1 MLCEVQSCV
10 FGIVTLKHGIWV
22 KYESIVTFPCV
33 IKFTSC
39 CPLPSK
45 STNRFVWSCFGL
57 FLLVNSVWSVHIYFC
72 WFRQDYFFTE
82 ATNIMDRGLAFTFMH
97 LADAFIQSDL
107 QLHSGY
113 TFLISMCVPW
123 ESNPQPFALLTQCSN
138 HWATQDHFSWKQ
150 LLEMKNIVH
159 LAAFHKT
166 LMDWSGVDY
175 CNVFISCLDSHS
187 DGTHSPQ
194 RSHWWASDA
203 MLHFSKSDEETNSS
217 TSCMT
222 WVRVKF
228 QHIVISGWTISKMH
242 AHEEDRSVQKWL
254 ALTFACSPELA
265 QSNLYWA
272 GARPSAESTAPASL
286 TWTSCLWHFYSWWSG
301 YHSSVDRSEE
311 TCDRWEHFNGCV
323 YPGHIYL
330 ASNYS
335 LETHDV

>member
-10 FGIVTLKHGIWV
+10 FGIVTLKHGIRV
-22 KYESIVTFPCV
+22 KYESIVTLPCV
-33 IKFTSC
+33 IKFTSL

-138 HWATQDHFSWKQ
+138 TDPHRIISAGNNCLKWKTYCTSCSFSQDIDGLVWCGLLQCFYQ
-150 LLEMKNIVH
+150 LFGLSFWRHPFTAEEP
-159 LAAFHKT
+159 L
-166 LMDWSGVDY
+166 
-175 CNVFISCLDSHS
+175 
-187 DGTHSPQ
+187 
-194 RSHWWASDA
+194 WASDA

-222 WVRVKF
+222 WVGAKF

-254 ALTFACSPELA
+254 ALTSACSPALA

-286 TWTSCLWHFYSWWSG
+286 T
-301 YHSSVDRSEE
+301 
-311 TCDRWEHFNGCV
+311 
-323 YPGHIYL
+323 
-330 ASNYS
+330 
-335 LETHDV
+335 